1 MLKRKTGEVRGIM
14 ADMSIIIER
23 TEDTEGTIGELVG
36 EEFTKYAL
44 KNGIDTAYVEYCF
57 VAKDEGKIAGVIQG
71 HAYYK
76 EVHIGDLIVMEEYR
90 KSGVGSLLVKAVEEA
105 FKDDNREQINLTTY
119 GFQALEFYKKL
130 GYEVEYVR
138 KNKDENLTKYFLIKY
153 IK

>member
-1 MLKRKTGEVRGIM
+1 
-14 ADMSIIIER
+14 
-23 TEDTEGTIGELVG
+23 
-36 EEFTKYAL
+36 
-44 KNGIDTAYVEYCF
+44 
-57 VAKDEGKIAGVIQG
+57 
-71 HAYYK
+71 
-76 EVHIGDLIVMEEYR
+76 MEEYR
-90 KSGVGSLLVKAVEEA
+90 KSGVGSMLVKAVEEA

>member
-1 MLKRKTGEVRGIM
+1 
-14 ADMSIIIER
+14 MSIISER

-90 KSGVGSLLVKAVEEA
+90 KSGVGSMLVKAVEEA